1 MELLKNTFYI
11 NLEKRKDRNEHVLNE
26 FNKLGISG
34 KRFNAKIAKDG
45 AVGCTLSHIKL
56 LEIAME
62 EGYEEIFI
70 CEDDITFLNKESFI
84 NSITKFNKKVKD
96 WDMLLLGGNVLKPY
110 KNIENCCLRITN
122 CQTTTGYIVRKKYY
136 KTLYNNYK
144 EGLLKLLKD
153 PNNKR
158 EYAIDIYWKKLQ
170 PVDKWYLLYPL
181 TVTQYENY
189 SDIEE
194 KVTNYNHLMLD
205 SEKEWYYRQFKGL
218 QFR

>member
-26 FNKLGISG
+26 LRKIGIKG
-34 KRFNAKIAKDG
+34 KRFNAIVAKDG
-45 AVGCTLSHIKL
+45 AVGCTLSHIRL
-56 LEIAME
+56 LEIAMKE
-62 EGYEEIFI
+62 DYEEIFI
-70 CEDDITFLNKESFI
+70 CEDDITFLDKGKLI
-84 NSITKFNKKVKD
+84 DSITKFNENIKD

-110 KNIENCCLRITN
+110 NNINNYCLKITN
-122 CQTTTGYIVRKKYY
+122 CQTTTGYIVKKKYY
-136 KTLYNNYK
+136 ETLHNNYK

-153 PNNKR
+153 PKNKR
-158 EYAIDIYWKKLQ
+158 EFAIDIYWKILQ
-170 PVDKWYLLYPL
+170 PKDNWYLLFPL

-189 SDIEE
+189 SDIED

-205 SEKEWYYRQFKGL
+205 SEKTWFYNQFKGL

>member
-26 FNKLGISG
+26 FKKIGING
-34 KRFNAKIAKDG
+34 KRFNAVVAKDG
-45 AVGCTLSHIKL
+45 AVGCTLSHIRL
-56 LEIAME
+56 LEIAMKE
-62 EGYEEIFI
+62 DYEQIFI
-70 CEDDITFLNKESFI
+70 CEDDITFLDKEKLI
-84 NSITKFNKKVKD
+84 NSITKFNENIKD

-110 KNIENCCLRITN
+110 NNINNYCLKITN
-122 CQTTTGYIVRKKYY
+122 CQTTTGYIVKKKYY
-136 KTLYNNYK
+136 ETLHNNYK

-153 PNNKR
+153 PKNKR
-158 EYAIDIYWKKLQ
+158 EFAIDMYWKILQ
-170 PVDKWYLLYPL
+170 PKDNWYLLYPL

-189 SDIEE
+189 SDIED

-205 SEKEWYYRQFKGL
+205 SEKTWYYNQFKGL